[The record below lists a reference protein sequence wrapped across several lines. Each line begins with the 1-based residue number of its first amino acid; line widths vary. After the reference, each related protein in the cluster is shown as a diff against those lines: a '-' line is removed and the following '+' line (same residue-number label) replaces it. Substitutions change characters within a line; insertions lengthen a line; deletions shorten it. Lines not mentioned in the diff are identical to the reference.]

1 MPDDND
7 QQDRARH
14 IRQDRAEQ
22 RELREQVAA
31 AVPISDGEAAVLRRA
46 ETQTRAQ
53 GASLRRQQVTQFW
66 HSHPRP
72 R

>member
-22 RELREQVAA
+22 RELREQAAA
-31 AVPISDGEAAVLRRA
+31 AVPISDGEAAALVRD
-46 ETQTRAQ
+46 
-53 GASLRRQQVTQFW
+53 ASLRRQQVTQFW